1 MEVVT
6 LVIELSFDHFP
17 KSVLTVVDKS
27 NDLMKLLIVIHQ
39 QQTPLALCSTL
50 LFAGNELIW
59 LVFHNFQLPRISFLM

>member
-1 MEVVT
+1 MVT
-6 LVIELSFDHFP
+6 ELSFDHFP

-27 NDLMKLLIVIHQ
+27 NDLMKLLIIIIIHQ

>member
-17 KSVLTVVDKS
+17 KSVLTVADKIKS

-39 QQTPLALCSTL
+39 QQTPLALCST
-50 LFAGNELIW
+50 FTVCRE
-59 LVFHNFQLPRISFLM
+59 

>member
-17 KSVLTVVDKS
+17 KSVLTVADKS

-39 QQTPLALCSTL
+39 QQTPLALCST
-50 LFAGNELIW
+50 FTVCREWIELVSF
-59 LVFHNFQLPRISFLM
+59 LQLPITKN